1 MDNVTIYTKDF
12 CPYCITAINLLERQ
26 KADYQEINLTN
37 DPEKLEKLKNETNF
51 YTVPQIFIG
60 NEFIGGCD
68 DLYDLEKKGELDKK
82 LLEK

>member
-1 MDNVTIYTKDF
+1 MKKVTIYTKDF
-12 CPYCITAINLLERQ
+12 CPYCIKAINLLERK